1 MIEAVLKLV
10 TLCVFEIDIPVLIV

>member
-10 TLCVFEIDIPVLIV
+10 TWCVFEIDIPVLIV